1 MMRMDADTEALRRI
15 AAELEPG
22 QVRKTLR
29 RGADILGMAPDT
41 LRRRLV
47 EHGLVPPSGKGKVAG
62 RFEEIVREK
71 GGTLLGA
78 PTAPYLACAVRCGA
92 CGHEWSPMPANVVY
106 RGTWCPRCACASA
119 AEKRSRKRIY
129 NVGIRS

>member
-29 RGADILGMAPDT
+29 RGADMLGMAPDT

-78 PTAPYLACAVRCGA
+78 G
-92 CGHEWSPMPANVVY
+92 S
-106 RGTWCPRCACASA
+106 
-119 AEKRSRKRIY
+119 
-129 NVGIRS
+129 